1 MKANINFL
9 NTKNFNN
16 LNKIHLNN
24 YSFQNNKKL
33 SNKYKSFSNKHNKI
47 KIIKIKNIFNINFY
61 SKVFLL
67 ITNCFLFLFFEYK
80 LE

>member
-1 MKANINFL
+1 MKNMKANINFL

-16 LNKIHLNN
+16 LNKMHLNN

-47 KIIKIKNIFNINFY
+47 KIIVMKKIKQ
-61 SKVFLL
+61 
-67 ITNCFLFLFFEYK
+67 
-80 LE
+80 